1 MAEGSPGDDPGG
13 GLVQDMGRHL
23 WLTDFWKALP
33 SSVSAVS
40 IGDIMEEGGSE
51 WESPAQKSFAK
62 TVDTVL
68 PVVDDLPEPVHAG
81 NSTKVIIPQEEYEDH
96 LHKYKFSLIGRINF
110 CFISLDDVRRE
121 AREIWKLK
129 GKVKMVPMGKGFT
142 IFQFDSEKDMALMW
156 RRSPVKVG
164 RQYVRFQRWHPDF
177 SIHEKQINKALVWV
191 RFPDLPLEYWYEK
204 FKQQVLYEDSLGQC
218 GFCKK
223 LGHQVHACREKKAH
237 DEKQNS
243 LDKAGLPGAVYE
255 EDRVDSGRGD
265 SLGQNDTSMER
276 FEHDLMPK
284 NSNVQQQFQNAEGG
298 GIETVPTT
306 ISSSRFPSMERGEI
320 LIDLIASNHN
330 PSHTNSGK
338 QILSQDKEAGG
349 METVPKESAQEGEE
363 SNADSSDDDDSDS
376 TKDDVDRY
384 GSEMESDPDQLDA
397 VDGGEPNQ
405 IGIHSNDEPAVMPPE
420 DD

>member
-1 MAEGSPGDDPGG
+1 M
-13 GLVQDMGRHL
+13 
-23 WLTDFWKALP
+23 
-33 SSVSAVS
+33 
-40 IGDIMEEGGSE
+40 
-51 WESPAQKSFAK
+51 
-62 TVDTVL
+62 
-68 PVVDDLPEPVHAG
+68 VDDLPEPVHAG
-81 NSTKVIIPQEEYEDH
+81 NSTKVIIAQGEYEDH
-96 LHKYKFSLIGRINF
+96 FHKYKFALIGRINF
-110 CFISLDDVRRE
+110 HFISLDDFRKE

-142 IFQFDSEKDMALMW
+142 IFQFDSEGDMALMW

-164 RQYVRFQRWHPDF
+164 SQYVRFQRWHPDF

-191 RFPDLPLEYWYEK
+191 RFPDLPLEYWHEK
-204 FKQQVLYEDSLGQC
+204 VLLTMTKASGRPIALDHCTKNVLYGNYARVLVEMEVLYEDSLGQYD
-218 GFCKK
+218 FCKK

-243 LDKAGLPGAVYE
+243 LEKAGLPGAVYE

-265 SLGQNDTSMER
+265 SLGRNDTSMER

-330 PSHTNSGK
+330 PSRTNSGK

-349 METVPKESAQEGEE
+349 METVPKELAQEGEE
-363 SNADSSDDDDSDS
+363 SNADSSNDDDSDS
-376 TKDDVDRY
+376 TEDDVDRY
-384 GSEMESDPDQLDA
+384 GSDLGSEMESDPDQLDA

-405 IGIHSNDEPAVMPPE
+405 TGIHSNDEPAVMPPE